1 MNELGDLRPSQLIY
15 TFGVGSLVDLPN
27 MSVLVMGLDDW
38 DPRQCTEVSEE
49 RLLAALKKRLGP
61 QLAKLYLPPIAFDDR
76 SGQDSTATAH
86 GVPVVPFPRWLRCPV
101 CDTLAS
107 VESGVFSM
115 VQDQWRPD
123 RSRFVHAGCV
133 KGNNPTALPV
143 RFLVAC
149 RNGHLSDFPWVDYV
163 HKGNKPCHPARLTL
177 REYGAAGDA
186 SDIVAKCLE
195 CGSERRM
202 GDAFDRESF
211 KLACKGH
218 HPHLRKIDQVVCQE
232 ESRPILLGASN
243 SWFPSVMSVISIPRQ
258 ADGLVV
264 LIDELWVKLKDIPS
278 LEVARY
284 VTAPSRMPT
293 LVEYTAEQIWEA
305 IEAKKQGDKA
315 QKIEDEDLKVPEWE
329 VLNQKTPAPSSN
341 NFQLRLVDA
350 PVGFEEYFEKTVLLD
365 RIREVRALMGFT
377 RIESRGDFADAA
389 PEEDD
394 RDTPLCRQSP
404 VWLPVSEV
412 RGEGIFLRLKES
424 MVHDW
429 ESRPAVRIL
438 AREFFEAH
446 KAWRKL
452 RRIKPVE
459 GGFPGMRYLLLHSLS
474 HAVMRQIA
482 LECGYTAASLRERL
496 YSKSINDENG
506 PAAGILIYTAAS
518 DSEGTLGGLVKL
530 GEPLSM
536 GRNLQQALEAMRI
549 CGSDPLCSEH
559 LPTGEGRGIHGACCH
574 ACLFASETSCE
585 RGNRYLD
592 RSVLVS
598 TFAERGLEF
607 FRGE

>member
-27 MSVLVMGLDDW
+27 ISVLVMGLDDW
-38 DPRQCTEVSEE
+38 DPRQCTEVTEE

-76 SGQDSTATAH
+76 SGKDTAAVAH

-107 VESGVFSM
+107 VESGVFSL

-133 KGNNPTALPV
+133 KANNPTALPV

-149 RNGHLSDFPWVDYV
+149 RDGHLSDFPWVDYV
-163 HKGNKPCHPARLTL
+163 HKGNKPCRPARLTL

-186 SDIVAKCLE
+186 SDIVVKCLE

-202 GDAFDRESF
+202 GDAFDRDNF
-211 KLACKGH
+211 QLTCTGH
-218 HPHLRKIDQVVCQE
+218 YPHLRKVDQASCKE

-258 ADGLVV
+258 ADGLAV
-264 LIDELWVKLKDIPS
+264 LVEELWTKLKEIPS
-278 LEVARY
+278 LEVVRY
-284 VTAPSRMPT
+284 VTAPSRMPA
-293 LVEYTAEQIWEA
+293 LAEYTAEQIWEA
-305 IEAKKQGDKA
+305 IDAKKKGEISDKA
-315 QKIEDEDLKVPEWE
+315 ENEDLKVPEWE
-329 VLNQKTPAPSSN
+329 VLTQKIPAPTTN
-341 NFQLRLVDA
+341 NFKLRVVEA

-377 RIESRGDFADAA
+377 RIESRGDFADATPA
-389 PEEDD
+389 EDE
-394 RDTPLCRQSP
+394 RDTPLSRQSP
-404 VWLPVSEV
+404 IWLPVSEV
-412 RGEGIFLRLKES
+412 RGEAIFLRLKES
-424 MVHDW
+424 IVQEW
-429 ESRPAVRIL
+429 ESRPATRNL
-438 AREFFEAH
+438 ARDFYEAH

-452 RRIKPVE
+452 RRINPPE
-459 GGFPGMRYLLLHSLS
+459 GGFPGMRYILLHSLS

-496 YSKSINDENG
+496 YAKSISDEHG

-530 GEPLSM
+530 GEPLTM

-549 CGSDPLCSEH
+549 CGSDPLCAEH

-592 RSVLVS
+592 RSVLVE
-598 TFAERGLEF
+598 TFAGRGLEF